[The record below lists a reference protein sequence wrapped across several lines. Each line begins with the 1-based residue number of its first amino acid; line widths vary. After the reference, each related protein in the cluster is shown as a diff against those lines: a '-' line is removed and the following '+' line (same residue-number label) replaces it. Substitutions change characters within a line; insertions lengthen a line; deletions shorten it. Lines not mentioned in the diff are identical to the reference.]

1 MSILTKEQIRE
12 LIKEYNVKDAKDIHN
27 MLKDLFG
34 ETIQEMLEAE
44 LDNQLGYSKYD
55 YKNKKT
61 DNSRNGYSKKIIRTD
76 MGTLRLMFPETV
88 MENLSHQS
96 SRNINVMFPV
106 LKAEVQ
112 KCIVHQI
119 RNTMKYVPRKE
130 RVEFLADLRSIYQAP
145 TEIEGL
151 RCLDILEEKWA
162 DR

>member
-61 DNSRNGYSKKIIRTD
+61 DNNRNGYSKKIVRTD
-76 MGTLRLMFPETV
+76 AGDIKINVPRDRNGEFEPSIIKKYQRDVSSIEDQIISMYAKRMSTRDIQKYKTYTVLRLPQ
-88 MENLSHQS
+88 H
-96 SRNINVMFPV
+96 
-106 LKAEVQ
+106 
-112 KCIVHQI
+112 
-119 RNTMKYVPRKE
+119 
-130 RVEFLADLRSIYQAP
+130 
-145 TEIEGL
+145 
-151 RCLDILEEKWA
+151 
-162 DR
+162 